1 MSKMLDWQRRGTVE
15 QKKLQGNDLKTGESK
30 VQRSEKSRDFFLEDQ
45 PGIVTSVVIASS
57 ELGVMGKK
65 LG

>member
-1 MSKMLDWQRRGTVE
+1 MTSRLGGSKYKGGRKAE
-15 QKKLQGNDLKTGESK
+15 I
-30 VQRSEKSRDFFLEDQ
+30 FFLEDQ